1 MDKLPK
7 KKAITTDDL
16 AAMTQRG
23 FDGVD
28 KQFEKFRDEMNDRFH
43 EVHKRFDVV
52 DSRLDRIEFMV
63 SGHDRRLDKLEDQ
76 MLIVKTLFEKKL
88 SIQFPK

>member
-1 MDKLPK
+1 MDN
-7 KKAITTDDL
+7 L

-23 FDGVD
+23 FQGVD
-28 KQFEKFRDEMNDRFH
+28 QKLEGMQKEMNDRFR

-63 SGHDRRLDKLEDQ
+63 SGHDRRL
-76 MLIVKTLFEKKL
+76 VV
-88 SIQFPK
+88 